1 MTSGATSW
9 SWEEIE
15 PLVASLTTGEL
26 EPIVCGGQAVAF
38 WAARFGLGT
47 WVSRDLD
54 LVASRDEAAAVSGKL
69 AGSIRYPSPYEMTVL
84 TAVIRG
90 SWLGRVLEVECLS
103 NIPGLETEPDEISV
117 QVPVNGGT
125 IRILHPVALGLA
137 KLHAL
142 RFFNQEGRKD
152 AAHLQVS
159 LQAGERWLAETAR
172 ANPRRALLLIHR
184 WYRAARV
191 PGNRRI
197 LKEQQ
202 VDWTSVVPLP
212 ELKNLAPEQPQ
223 VRRFLSDQWPRLV
236 AENS

>member
-1 MTSGATSW
+1 MTNGAASW

-38 WAARFGLGT
+38 WATRFGLGT

-54 LVASRDEAAAVSGKL
+54 LVASQDEAAAVNRKL
-69 AGSIRYPSPYEMTVL
+69 AGSIRYPSQYEMTVL

-90 SWLGRVLEVECLS
+90 SWLGRTLEVECLS
-103 NIPGLETEPDEISV
+103 NVPGLETEPDEISV
-117 QVPVNGGT
+117 QVPINGGI
-125 IRILHPVALGLA
+125 IRILHPTALCLA

-142 RFFNQEGRKD
+142 RVFNQEGRKD
-152 AAHLQVS
+152 AAHLRVS
-159 LQAGERWLAETAR
+159 LQAGERWLAEVVR
-172 ANPRRALLLIHR
+172 ANPHRALLLIHR

-191 PGNRRI
+191 RGNRRV

-202 VDWTSVVPLP
+202 LDWALMVPLP
-212 ELKNLAPEQPQ
+212 ELKKMAPEQPQ